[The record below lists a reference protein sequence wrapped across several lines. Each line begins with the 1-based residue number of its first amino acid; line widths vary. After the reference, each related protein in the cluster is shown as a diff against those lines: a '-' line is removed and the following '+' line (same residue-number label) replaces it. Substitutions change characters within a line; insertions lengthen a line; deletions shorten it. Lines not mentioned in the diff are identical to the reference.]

1 MEDLKKVEAPSKV
14 ESKLEDNQSLITQKI
29 ALTKDTNQHQVSALS
44 LKSIRKKRELE
55 ASINPIQINQE
66 DLPKDQFTFE
76 EFKKHWD
83 YCSSQYYATGRML
96 MSSTMNMAKLTLIDN
111 LLTVEFP
118 NMGSKL
124 TFEENLYDLVSYI
137 HKKLNNYHLKIEVKV
152 NEEVEIKRAYTV
164 DDKLDHLKSINPAL
178 DLLIKTFDLEAKP

>member
-1 MEDLKKVEAPSKV
+1 MVKTTP
-14 ESKLEDNQSLITQKI
+14 EDNEALISQKVT
-29 ALTKDTNQHQVSALS
+29 LTKSTNEHQVSALS

-55 ASINPIQINQE
+55 ASINPIQVNHE
-66 DLPKDQFTFE
+66 DLPNDQFTFD

-83 YCSSQYYATGRML
+83 YCSSQFYATGRML
-96 MSSTMNMAKLTLIDN
+96 MSSTMNMANLKLTGN
-111 LLTVEFP
+111 LVIVEFP
-118 NMGSKL
+118 NMGTKL

-164 DDKLDHLKSINPAL
+164 DDKLNHLKNINPTL
-178 DLLIKTFDLEAKP
+178 EMLIKTFDLEIKP